1 MSGIGYFRDKIEGN
15 ATLVNIETIPLP
27 PSSELNP
34 DVRTAFISYCDDYLK
49 LLLNGADWA
58 IDTKKTSSIEKLLRK
73 CTEAASKATVLSVF
87 KDNIFSEVRPTSEK
101 YQIEDSLVDT
111 FSDDVITR
119 LVRLEIG
126 TLESL
131 KLKSLENMSLIEIRL
146 KLDEQLTNLLPLI
159 KSSKL
164 TSFRNSLIDL
174 IKRVQDLLFLVEIIP
189 VHNDFR
195 EVFKKIITLID
206 KQKEMKM
213 IFGFI
218 STKHLLEYH
227 RASTVYRAAIVSTE
241 GVVSDIINYFDS
253 STKNKSL
260 NVVFSSVEVEDLGRC
275 WDPVKVRLDLG
286 IKLINRTNKS
296 SIVITDATVKHYV
309 DDEQNPSLSVFKYT
323 HATTVKPIAIP
334 SLEESI
340 TTTLDTIFEHHK
352 KMNRMIE
359 MRKAKEAVEPFRL
372 TSRSVPIKKSQLHD
386 FFLIRSNNLQ
396 KNKISLLSQLKRDSF
411 VKLNLGIYFTPSQL
425 WMLLFQDNINTFLD
439 KIQSLL
445 LIINKNILS
454 PGKHTLYTYFNL
466 AKSLPNSGDMVSFSE
481 HMHITAPGLLDTT
494 NSNVLKVS
502 LDLAGKEIG
511 NMLKYD
517 PNVQEII
524 DQLNN
529 PNIFIASQYQYAW
542 EVTFA
547 YSIYRPQ
554 RTL

>member
-15 ATLVNIETIPLP
+15 ATLVNIETITLP
-27 PSSELNP
+27 ALSELNP
-34 DVRTAFISYCDDYLK
+34 DVRTAFISYCDNYLDIVFE
-49 LLLNGADWA
+49 GASWQSGNVGTPA
-58 IDTKKTSSIEKLLRK
+58 IDRLLSR
-73 CTEAASKATVLSVF
+73 CMASASKPGFSSVF
-87 KDNIFSEVRPTSEK
+87 KDIFSKVSPTLEK
-101 YQIEDSLVDT
+101 YEVVDISLRT

-119 LVRLEIG
+119 LVRLEG
-126 TLESL
+126 ETLESL
-131 KLKSLENMSLIEIRL
+131 TLNSLENMSLIEFRL
-146 KLDEQLTNLLPLI
+146 KLDEQLQKLKKLLNT
-159 KSSKL
+159 SKL
-164 TSFRNSLIDL
+164 LGFLNSLGDL
-174 IKRVQDLLFLVEIIP
+174 IKRVLDLLFLVEIVP

-195 EVFKKIITLID
+195 EVFEKIITRID
-206 KQKEMKM
+206 EKEEMQM

-218 STKHLLEYH
+218 STEYLVKYY
-227 RASTVYRAAIVSTE
+227 RASTVYRAALVSTK
-241 GVVSDIINYFDS
+241 GVANDIINHFDS
-253 STKNKSL
+253 SKQNEPLQGVFGSL
-260 NVVFSSVEVEDLGRC
+260 EIENLNRC

-286 IKLINRTNKS
+286 IELINGRNKS
-296 SIVITDATVKHYV
+296 SIVITNATVKHYV

-352 KMNRMIE
+352 KMDKMIE
-359 MRKAKEAVEPFRL
+359 MRKAKETVVEPFRL

-425 WMLLFQDNINTFLD
+425 WVLLFQDNINTFLD
-439 KIQSLL
+439 KIHSLL

-466 AKSLPNSGDMVSFSE
+466 AKSLPNSGDMASFSE
-481 HMHITAPGLLDTT
+481 QMHITAPVLLDTT

-517 PNVQEII
+517 PNDQEII